1 MSVEAIVMMVVAMII
16 LWGGLV
22 GALINLRRS
31 DDLPTSED
39 VHRDL

>member
-1 MSVEAIVMMVVAMII
+1 MSLEAVVMMVVAMII

-22 GALINLRRS
+22 GALLNLRRS
-31 DDLPTSED
+31 DELPTNED

>member
-1 MSVEAIVMMVVAMII
+1 MSAEAVVMMVVAIVV

-22 GALINLRRS
+22 LALLNLRRS
-31 DDLPTSED
+31 VEAPADNE

>member
-1 MSVEAIVMMVVAMII
+1 MSIEAIVMMVVAMVI

-22 GALINLRRS
+22 GALLNLRRS
-31 DDLPTSED
+31 DALPTDED